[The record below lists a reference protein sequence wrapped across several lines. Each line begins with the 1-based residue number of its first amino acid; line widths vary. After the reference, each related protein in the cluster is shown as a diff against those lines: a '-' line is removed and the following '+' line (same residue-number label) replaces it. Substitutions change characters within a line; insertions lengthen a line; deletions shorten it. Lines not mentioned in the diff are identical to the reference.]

1 VLPAVELDDQPQFE
15 AGEVREVRTDRVL
28 ATKAEP
34 KQSPATQVPPET
46 ILGIGLVAA
55 QLAGEISSVGCQ
67 AHARSIGGRAATVEG
82 GK

>member
-1 VLPAVELDDQPQFE
+1 
-15 AGEVREVRTDRVL
+15 
-28 ATKAEP
+28 
-34 KQSPATQVPPET
+34 VPPET

-67 AHARSIGGRAATVEG
+67 AHARSIGGRAATGEG